1 MDETKSDRKSRE
13 RLRNVFITFRDEK
26 WRKNDKKEKRWGE
39 GDEIQR
45 STTRLQRSK
54 VVAGLEDGWNN
65 GGTMSAG
72 QARELSEVGN

>member
-1 MDETKSDRKSRE
+1 MIKKK
-13 RLRNVFITFRDEK
+13 RDG
-26 WRKNDKKEKRWGE
+26 GE

-45 STTRLQRSK
+45 NTTRLQRSK

-65 GGTMSAG
+65 SGTMSAG

>member
-1 MDETKSDRKSRE
+1 MEGGGEEEEEGWNSKKYNTFTK
-13 RLRNVFITFRDEK
+13 
-26 WRKNDKKEKRWGE
+26 KR
-39 GDEIQR
+39 
-45 STTRLQRSK
+45 K